1 MRPRGGPLAL
11 DGVSAPRPP
20 KPGSRGAHDG
30 AHDGARQVKRRS
42 LACERERRLSE
53 RPAAVHHPC
62 GATVPLS
69 RAVCPVMIGGVHQE
83 LHPAAAQEL
92 PSVTVTYSTVR

>member
-30 AHDGARQVKRRS
+30 AHDGARQVKRVAA
-42 LACERERRLSE
+42 LARVCDVSVRRVRDPPLCTT
-53 RPAAVHHPC
+53 PA

-69 RAVCPVMIGGVHQE
+69 RAVCPVMIGGVPIKSFIRRRRKSC
-83 LHPAAAQEL
+83 L
-92 PSVTVTYSTVR
+92 R

>member
-30 AHDGARQVKRRS
+30 AHDGARQETRRS
-42 LACERERRLSE
+42 LACERERRVRDPPLCTT
-53 RPAAVHHPC
+53 P

-69 RAVCPVMIGGVHQE
+69 RAVCPVMIGGVPTQE

-92 PSVTVTYSTVR
+92 PSVTVR